1 MIRGTSSGDR
11 SPLGLKMMIIHLYV
25 VMFKGA
31 HMSLADFGQNFF
43 NMRVTRVLALL
54 LNPKTKKHVDIL
66 PSI

>member
-1 MIRGTSSGDR
+1 
-11 SPLGLKMMIIHLYV
+11 
-25 VMFKGA
+25 MFKGV

-43 NMRVTRVLALL
+43 NMRVTRVLTLL